1 MIDTPSGNENRPEA
15 APYSDLIRSWE
26 AMTDKQRREVTE
38 ADLFHSILSEG
49 LKKLR
54 EVLDALPPK
63 MMRDEVM
70 AAIRQFGGPAGHWVP
85 FVHVNDEH
93 EDGVVVEI
101 RATAPEGFNR
111 TTNFNINGGDFIR
124 VAMVRLATI

>member
-1 MIDTPSGNENRPEA
+1 MTDTPGGYDNRPEA
-15 APYSDLIRSWE
+15 APYADLIRNWE
-26 AMTDKQRREVTE
+26 SMTDKQRREITE

-54 EVLDALPPK
+54 EVLGALPAK

-70 AAIRQFGGPAGHWVP
+70 AAIGQFGGPGGHWVP

-101 RATAPEGFNR
+101 RATVPEGFNR
-111 TTNFNINGGDFIR
+111 TTDFNTRSGDFIL
-124 VAMVRLATI
+124 VSMVRLATI

>member
-1 MIDTPSGNENRPEA
+1 MTDAPGGNDNRPEA
-15 APYSDLIRSWE
+15 VLYADLIRNWE

-54 EVLDALPPK
+54 EVLDALPAK

-70 AAIRQFGGPAGHWVP
+70 VAIGQFGGPAGHWVP

-93 EDGVVVEI
+93 EDGLVVEI
-101 RATAPEGFNR
+101 RATAPEGFDR
-111 TTNFNINGGDFIR
+111 TTDFSLGGGDFIR
-124 VAMVRLATI
+124 VAMIRLATI